1 MLALGWEAP
10 LLAQTTQS
18 ARSLEEIIVTAR
30 KREESI
36 LKAPVIVTAISNQK
50 LEDVQVTQI
59 SDLPRLVP
67 GLVIG
72 GSILSIGPQVTI
84 RGVGTSSLDPGV
96 DQSVSLNID
105 GLSLG
110 QGLAYGSAMFDVA
123 QVEVLKGPQALFYGK
138 SSPGGVISLRTADP
152 GDKLEVI
159 ARAAYEFEG
168 REPRGEL
175 IVSGPLT
182 ETFGGRLAV
191 MYSEGDGYFTNDAVA
206 APGTG
211 AVTPPR

>member
-1 MLALGWEAP
+1 MKSIRDLAEPVTWMPKRQRFPRSLLSISCAASMLIGWDAP
-10 LLAQTTQS
+10 VLAQTS
-18 ARSLEEIIVTAR
+18 PSGRSLEEIIVTAR

-36 LKAPVIVTAISNQK
+36 LKAPVVVTAISNET

-59 SDLPRLVP
+59 NDLPRLVP

-84 RGVGTSSLDPGV
+84 RGVGTSALDPGV
-96 DQSVSLNID
+96 DQSISLNID

-152 GDKLEVI
+152 GDKT
-159 ARAAYEFEG
+159 RADRASC
-168 REPRGEL
+168 L
-175 IVSGPLT
+175 
-182 ETFGGRLAV
+182 
-191 MYSEGDGYFTNDAVA
+191 
-206 APGTG
+206 
-211 AVTPPR
+211 